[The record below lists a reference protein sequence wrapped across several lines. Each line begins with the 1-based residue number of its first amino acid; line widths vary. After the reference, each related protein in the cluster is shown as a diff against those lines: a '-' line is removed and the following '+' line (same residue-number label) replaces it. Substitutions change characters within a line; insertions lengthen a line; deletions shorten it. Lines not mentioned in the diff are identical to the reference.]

1 MTAGD
6 IAPIIIAAFT
16 VLTAFIG
23 GAFWLSKVEGAAK
36 KALEDVRRVETDL
49 LRDIADLED
58 KVLPAL
64 IKRMEALE
72 AHKADVAVLSAQ
84 MSMVIE
90 RLGEL
95 SNSVQL
101 LISTQ
106 ARHGH
111 RQDADGQG
119 AGGE

>member
-106 ARHGH
+106 ARH
-111 RQDADGQG
+111 DVKL
-119 AGGE
+119 ENK